1 MRAVLG
7 IDTSCYTTS
16 CAIADEHAR
25 LLAAERMLLPVKA
38 GTCGLR
44 QSEAV
49 FIHLKQLPQV
59 MDQAMSRINADIA
72 AVCVSAKPVDG
83 DDSYMPV
90 FQAGLSAAKSLAAA
104 MRIPCYE
111 TTHQRG
117 HMEAAQIGG
126 SQMKGDFMALHLS
139 GGTTDLLMV
148 SGDCLTLLSA
158 SQDLPAGQLIDRVGV
173 RLGLPFPAGP
183 SLEQLAVRGRST
195 GRYGVNLDESG
206 LHISGAEAQAIR
218 DIEQETL
225 NPEDIAAEVFDFI
238 SRSVFRLLSREQEEK
253 GIHSVLIFGG
263 VASSA
268 LLREMLLNRIEYKRS
283 RLDIRFG
290 APEYSG
296 DNAAGVAMI
305 GARRHFIRL

>member
-16 CAIADEHAR
+16 CAAADEQFN
-25 LLAAERMLLPVKA
+25 LLSADRMLLPVKQ

-59 MDQAMSRINADIA
+59 MEKTLTRVNADIA
-72 AVCVSAKPVDG
+72 AICVSAKPVDG
-83 DDSYMPV
+83 EESYMPV
-90 FQAGLSAAKSLAAA
+90 FQAGLSAAKSIAAA
-104 MRIPCYE
+104 MRVPCYE

-117 HMEAAQIGG
+117 HLAAAQIGS
-126 SQMKGDFMALHLS
+126 SQMQGDFMALHLS

-148 SGDCLTLLSA
+148 SGETLEGLRS
-158 SQDLPAGQLIDRVGV
+158 SLDLPAGQLIDRVGV

-183 SLEQLAVRGRST
+183 SLEALAARGRAT
-195 GRYGVNLDESG
+195 GRYGVSLSESG
-206 LHISGAEAQAIR
+206 LHISGAEAQALR
-218 DIEQETL
+218 DIEEEVL

-238 SRSVFRLLSREQEEK
+238 SRSVLKLLSRVQEEL
-253 GIHSVLIFGG
+253 GICTALVFGG
-263 VASSA
+263 VASSM
-268 LLREMLLNRIEYKRS
+268 LLRDLLIKRIESKRS
-283 RLDIRFG
+283 PLDIRFG

-305 GARRHFIRL
+305 GARQHFIR

>member
-16 CAIADEHAR
+16 CAAADEQFN
-25 LLAAERMLLPVKA
+25 LLSADRMLLPVKQ

-59 MDQAMSRINADIA
+59 MEETLSHVNADIA
-72 AVCVSAKPVDG
+72 AVCVSAKPGDG

-90 FQAGLSAAKSLAAA
+90 FQAGLSAAKSIAAA
-104 MRIPCYE
+104 MHVPCYE

-117 HMEAAQIGG
+117 HLAAAQIG
-126 SQMKGDFMALHLS
+126 SPRMHGDYMALHLS

-148 SGDCLTLLSA
+148 SAEDLRVLISTL
-158 SQDLPAGQLIDRVGV
+158 DLPAGQLIDRVGV

-183 SLEQLAVRGRST
+183 SLEELAKRGRSR
-195 GRYGVNLDESG
+195 GRYGVSLSESG
-206 LHISGAEAQAIR
+206 LHFSGAEAQAMR
-218 DIEQETL
+218 DIAQGTL
-225 NPEDIAAEVFDFI
+225 SPEDIAAEVFDFI
-238 SRSVFRLLSREQEEK
+238 CRSVLKLLSSVREAM
-253 GIHSVLIFGG
+253 GTGVALVFGG
-263 VASSA
+263 VASSM
-268 LLREMLLNRIEYKRS
+268 LLRDLLLRRIESKHCQ
-283 RLDIRFG
+283 LDIRFG

-305 GARRHFIRL
+305 GARQHFIR